1 MGSGT
6 GSGTEPEQS
15 HGAASAGKRGRG
27 RGHSHSHGHGHGHSH
42 GPAGTA
48 GAAYRGRLRIALGIT
63 LFVLTVEVVGSA
75 VTGSLALLADAG
87 HMATDAAGI
96 AMALLA
102 IHIANRPASERRTFG
117 FARAEILAAVLN
129 AVLLFGVGAFIFY
142 EGVRRLVSPQHI
154 DGGATVVFG
163 LIGLAAN
170 SVSLVVLMRGQRES
184 LNVRGAFLE
193 VMADALGSLAVV
205 LAAVVF
211 LATGW
216 RRADPVA
223 SLLIGLM
230 IVPRTWQLLREAV
243 DVLLEAAP
251 KGVDHLGAAGAVGA
265 CGGQPGGPGGGGL
278 REDAARPPGLPRR
291 AFRRR
296 ALHLPAGAG
305 RARGARGPALP
316 LSGVRG
322 EADLVPVVE
331 REGWICPPVLPP
343 AGPAPPPPHRRPME
357 SRSRPGRTPP
367 WRNRS
372 CSNSSTRTV

>member
-27 RGHSHSHGHGHGHSH
+27 RGHSHSHGHGHGHGH

-251 KGVDHLGAAGAVGA
+251 KGVDMADVRSHIEGLPGVEGLHDLHVWTITSGLPVLSAHVVVSQEVLEAVGYEKMLHDLQGCLGAHFDVEHCTFQLEPVGHA
-265 CGGQPGGPGGGGL
+265 
-278 REDAARPPGLPRR
+278 EHEARLC
-291 AFRRR
+291 
-296 ALHLPAGAG
+296 H
-305 RARGARGPALP
+305 
-316 LSGVRG
+316 
-322 EADLVPVVE
+322 
-331 REGWICPPVLPP
+331 
-343 AGPAPPPPHRRPME
+343 
-357 SRSRPGRTPP
+357 
-367 WRNRS
+367 
-372 CSNSSTRTV
+372 